1 MSRTDVLTRPQ
12 ARDAE
17 RPLVAR
23 TPEERSDEAPEKLRD
38 EAPVLADGT
47 PRRAERPCLLRLRG
61 VDIAY
66 EDGRPAVSGIDFE
79 LHQGESVL
87 FLGPSGCGKS
97 TVAMLC
103 AGLIPEAVEAKV
115 TGEVVRH
122 PSLDAPGAVGYV
134 FQDPDAQF
142 CMLRVD
148 DEMAFGLENQGL
160 ARAEMAERIRG
171 SLAQVGLAGQERAN
185 HAVFSGGM
193 KQKLAIA
200 CALAMHPRLLILDE
214 PTANLD
220 PLATRQVFTEIARLA
235 RAGQTLLVIEHKFD
249 ALLPWMDRV
258 VLFDAAG
265 RVHRAG
271 PTAEVIRE
279 EWDWLVAEGVV
290 APWKARPVWL
300 DGSPEGGPDA
310 PSGDA
315 ADTGAW
321 RVAEPAAAPGAARS
335 AKSAASAG
343 SNVAEPAFS
352 IRNGRLAYDGRLVW
366 QDVSFDVP
374 RGAFVAIVGPNG
386 AGKSSLL
393 QGMAGL
399 QRLSGGEVR
408 LFEREI
414 RAWRPADRVRA
425 VSYCFQNPEYQ
436 FIYERVADELAN
448 RPVGNEVPPETMRLL
463 EAFGLAGCAKQSPF
477 GLSQGQ
483 KRRLSVASM
492 LREPHDVYLLDEPTF
507 GQDARTQQAIL
518 DRLAALHQ
526 EGRTVVITT
535 HDLDLVRRYA
545 THVAVVADGGLLYWG
560 SPAGLWQRP
569 DVMAKAHLVDDVRPL
584 EEGDAAAPEPQGGA
598 GPAMAPEP
606 QGGAGPAAARPARD
620 VGAGPA
626 AVSGAESWPAS
637 LAAEPLRKGLVY
649 RLNPPWHLV
658 TCVIA
663 IAIGIFA
670 HTLPEAVAMFLWP
683 LVLLFGAARLSP
695 RRVVVRLSPFLI
707 FYVLYVWTLTAYAR
721 VEPGTRTLDFLWMH
735 LSYPGF
741 IAGLVLAFRMLGA
754 VCFGVLFVTATDVT
768 DLVVGLCQTF
778 RVPPKFAYGTLAGI
792 RFMPLFQSEWT
803 KLRQARQLRGKDAR
817 WRALRPVTYALPLL
831 AQAIRMSER
840 VAIAMEARG
849 FRGAPA
855 DRPDGRAYYR
865 VVPVRRLDFA
875 YLAVVCGISIT
886 LLWCF

>member
-1 MSRTDVLTRPQ
+1 MTRTEVLTWPQ
-12 ARDAE
+12 ARDAA
-17 RPLVAR
+17 RDVVAKA
-23 TPEERSDEAPEKLRD
+23 PEERPDGAPGM
-38 EAPVLADGT
+38 ADGNE
-47 PRRAERPCLLRLRG
+47 RRADCPCLLRLRG

-66 EDGRPAVSGIDFE
+66 EDGRPAVRGIDFE

-103 AGLIPEAVEAKV
+103 AGLMPEAVEAKV

-122 PSLDAPGAVGYV
+122 PSLEAPGAVGYV

-148 DEMAFGLENQGL
+148 DEIAFGLENQGL
-160 ARAEMAERIRG
+160 DRAEMPDRIRG
-171 SLAQVGLAGQERAN
+171 SLAQVGLAGQEPAD

-271 PTAEVIRE
+271 PTAEVISE

-300 DGSPEGGPDA
+300 GGSPAEGPGGP
-310 PSGDA
+310 SGA
-315 ADTGAW
+315 AQDSRT
-321 RVAEPAAAPGAARS
+321 AEPAGARGAIGDATNTEARRALEPAGAPGAAGP
-335 AKSAASAG
+335 AG
-343 SNVAEPAFS
+343 SNLAEPALS
-352 IRNGRLAYDGRLVW
+352 IRNGRLAYGGHLVW
-366 QDVSFDVP
+366 QDVSLEVP
-374 RGAFVAIVGPNG
+374 QGAFVAIVGPNG

-393 QGMAGL
+393 QVMAGL

-408 LFEREI
+408 LLGREM
-414 RAWRPADRVRA
+414 RSWRPADRVRA
-425 VSYCFQNPEYQ
+425 VSFCFQNPEYQ

-448 RPVGNEVPPETMRLL
+448 RPVGHEVPPETMRLL
-463 EAFGLAGCAKQSPF
+463 EAFGLDGCAEQSPF

-518 DRLAALHQ
+518 DRLAALHR

-545 THVAVVADGGLLYWG
+545 THVAVVADGDLLYWG
-560 SPAGLWQRP
+560 PPAELWQRP
-569 DVMAKAHLVDDVRPL
+569 DVMARAHLVDDVRPL
-584 EEGDAAAPEPQGGA
+584 EDGDAAAGAVPQGG
-598 GPAMAPEP
+598 
-606 QGGAGPAAARPARD
+606 
-620 VGAGPA
+620 VVPA
-626 AVSGAESWPAS
+626 AVSGPATM
-637 LAAEPLRKGLVY
+637 AAEPRRKGLVY

-670 HTLPEAVAMFLWP
+670 RTLPEAVAMFLWP

-695 RRVVVRLSPFLI
+695 RQVVVRLSPFLI

-768 DLVVGLCQTF
+768 DLVVGLSQTF

-803 KLRQARQLRGKDAR
+803 KLKQARQLRGKDAR

-855 DRPDGRAYYR
+855 DRPVGRTYYR
-865 VVPVRRLDFA
+865 VVPVRGLDFV
-875 YLAVVCGISIT
+875 YLAVVCGISIA
-886 LLWCF
+886 LLWFF